1 MVERNATPA
10 PSPLATASRSPL
22 PLTTPLVWAWG
33 GVLLTVT
40 TWLTA
45 IIALFRSIGGLFS

>member
-1 MVERNATPA
+1 MAERNPTHSPPA
-10 PSPLATASRSPL
+10 GSP

-40 TWLTA
+40 TWLVGM
-45 IIALFRSIGGLFS
+45 IAFFRSIGGLFD